1 MNNKVAKNALWIIAC
16 RIAQALLS
24 LAISTLSARYLG
36 PGNYGLINYA
46 ISVVAFVSP
55 IAMLGLSATLVQ
67 ELLQKPEQEGKTMG
81 TALTMSLISSLLCMA
96 GAAAFVCVANPGET
110 DTLVVCVLYS
120 TVMLSQA
127 VELMQYWF
135 QSKLMSKYT
144 SVTALIAYAIVS
156 AYKIFL
162 LVTGKNV
169 YWFAVSYA
177 LDYMI
182 IGIILLGIYGKKG
195 EQKLSFSWQRAKE
208 MVANSKHYILSLLMV
223 TVFSQTDRIM
233 LKLMYGAEET
243 GFYSVAATCAMMTN
257 FVFVALLES
266 FRPVILTGK
275 QTGEEEFKQPMKQL
289 YSIMIYLSLAQS
301 IGFTL
306 LAKPVVDILY
316 GAQYTASIPVL
327 QVLIWYTTFSY
338 IGATRD
344 VWILANNKQNL
355 LWIVNLSGAVINVI
369 VNYLLIPIW
378 GAIGA
383 AVASLL
389 SQFFTN
395 VIMGY
400 LIAPLRPSNK
410 LMLESLNPNIL
421 IGMMRSLRKK

>member
-96 GAAAFVCVANPGET
+96 GAVAFVCVANPGET

-120 TVMLSQA
+120 TVMLSQS

-156 AYKIFL
+156 AYKVFL

-195 EQKLSFSWQRAKE
+195 EQRLSFSWQRAKE
-208 MVANSKHYILSLLMV
+208 MVSNSKHYILSLLMV

-233 LKLMYGAEET
+233 LKLMYSAEET

-289 YSIMIYLSLAQS
+289 YSVMIYLSLAQS
-301 IGFTL
+301 VGFTL

-344 VWILANNKQNL
+344 VWILAHNKQNL

-383 AVASLL
+383 AAASLL

-400 LIAPLRPSNK
+400 VIAPLRPNNK

-421 IGMMRSLRKK
+421 IGMVRSFRKK